1 MSNSPDY
8 SLRQKERDAEYVAA
22 CKDWVKTASSED
34 LEKAREAG
42 VVREVQHRNG
52 KRELVASAHD
62 ELATGRMD
70 GDKVHLGRE
79 EDLVVALD
87 RWNEEGMFVEVDFAG
102 RADMLPDLL
111 QERFGVTSEQ
121 ATGISAM
128 VAGLIRREVS
138 AESGLMLRRAIG
150 FFLLPGNLLVRAH
163 ALAHAA
169 RMAAASGF
177 RSLRHS
183 AQECGVS
190 PEAVRKV
197 AWTWVKVLNLPP
209 LEGAKSDEARA
220 RYRKDKQTN
229 HWRNQKCKT
238 GCKLTGKKAGAK
250 SPKK

>member
-1 MSNSPDY
+1 MGDSSDY
-8 SLRQKERDAEYVAA
+8 ALRQKERDAEYSAA
-22 CKDWVKTASSED
+22 CRDWVKTAAPED
-34 LEKAREAG
+34 LEAMRVAG
-42 VVREVQHRNG
+42 VAREVQHRNG
-52 KRELVASAHD
+52 KRELVAEDRD
-62 ELATGRMD
+62 EVATGRMD
-70 GDKVHLGRE
+70 GDRVFLGRE
-79 EDLVVALD
+79 DDLMVALE
-87 RWNEEGMFVEVDFAG
+87 RWNEAGMFVEVDFAG
-102 RADMLPDLL
+102 GADKLPDLL
-111 QERFGVTSEQ
+111 RERFGVTREQ
-121 ATGISAM
+121 ADGIAAM
-128 VAGLIRREVS
+128 VSGLIRREVS

-190 PEAVRKV
+190 VEAVRKV

-220 RYRKDKQTN
+220 RYREDKKTN
-229 HWRNQKCKT
+229 HWRNQKCKK
-238 GCKLTGKKAGAK
+238 GSKLTGKSAPT